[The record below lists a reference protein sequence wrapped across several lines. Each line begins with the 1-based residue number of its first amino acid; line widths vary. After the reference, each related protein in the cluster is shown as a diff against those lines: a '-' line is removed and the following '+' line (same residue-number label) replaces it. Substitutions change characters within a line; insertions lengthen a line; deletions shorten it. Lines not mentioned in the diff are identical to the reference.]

1 MLEKINGNIENPNNQ
16 KWQEAKKL
24 VQKIRPTGIGGTDAN
39 KLVHGDTWLD
49 LYNEKL
55 GHTEPVDLSDVLPV
69 QMGIH
74 TEDLNRKWFMKQN
87 HLYVSGQQTIYYNDY
102 IYGTVDGIVYT
113 DITSKSIDQKNGDP
127 FAVFEAKHTHA
138 FNLSEKKQ
146 VEFVNKYYPQVQHY
160 MLVTKYPKTFLSI
173 FFGNMEYRFIEI
185 NQDKKF
191 QAMLLKAYKV
201 FWKAVQNKEPIDTN
215 WKEFHG
221 LLSE

>member
-1 MLEKINGNIENPNNQ
+1 MLEKINGNIENLNSQ
-16 KWQEAKKL
+16 KWQETKKL
-24 VQKIRPTGIGGTDAN
+24 VQKIRPTGIGGTDSN
-39 KLVHGDTWLD
+39 KLVHGETWLD

-74 TEDLNRKWFMKQN
+74 TEDLNRRWFMKHNQC
-87 HLYVSGQQTIYYNDY
+87 YVTEEQTLWYNDY
-102 IYGTVDGIVYT
+102 IYGTVDGIVH
-113 DITSKSIDQKNGDP
+113 DSDDEKGKP

-160 MLVTKYPKTFLSI
+160 LLVTKYPKAFLSV
-173 FFGNMEYRFIEI
+173 FFGNMEYRSIEI

-191 QAMLLKAYKV
+191 QAMLLKAHKV
-201 FWKAVQNKEPIDTN
+201 FWKAVQDKDPIDTN

-221 LLSE
+221 ILSE

>member
-1 MLEKINGNIENPNNQ
+1 MLEKINGSIEKPNNQ
-16 KWQEAKKL
+16 KWQEIKNMT
-24 VQKIRPTGIGGTDAN
+24 QKIRPTGIGGTDAN

-74 TEDLNRKWFMKQN
+74 TEDLNRQWFMKQN
-87 HLYVSGQQTIYYNDY
+87 QCYVTTEQTLWYNDY
-102 IYGTVDGIVYT
+102 IYGTVDGIVQEHV
-113 DITSKSIDQKNGDP
+113 DGDP

-160 MLVTKYPKTFLSI
+160 MLVTKYPKTFLSV
-173 FFGNMEYRFIEI
+173 FFGNMEYRSIEI
-185 NQDKKF
+185 QQDKKF

>member
-1 MLEKINGNIENPNNQ
+1 MLEKINGNIENLNSQN
-16 KWQEAKKL
+16 WQETKKL

-74 TEDLNRKWFMKQN
+74 TEDLNRKWFMKQ
-87 HLYVSGQQTIYYNDY
+87 GQCFVTDEQTLWYNDY
-102 IYGTVDGIVYT
+102 IYGSVDGIVH
-113 DITSKSIDQKNGDP
+113 DSDDKNGKP

>member
-1 MLEKINGNIENPNNQ
+1 MLEKINGSIKNPNNQ
-16 KWQEAKKL
+16 KWEEIKNMTK
-24 VQKIRPTGIGGTDAN
+24 KIRPTGIGGTDAN
-39 KLVHGDTWLD
+39 KLVHGDSWLD

-87 HLYVSGQQTIYYNDY
+87 HLYVTTEQTLWYNDY
-102 IYGTVDGIVYT
+102 IYGTVDGIVQEHV
-113 DITSKSIDQKNGDP
+113 DGDP

-160 MLVTKYPKTFLSI
+160 MLVTKYPKTFLSV
-173 FFGNMEYRFIEI
+173 FFGNMEYRSIEI
-185 NQDKKF
+185 QQDKKF
-191 QAMLLKAYKV
+191 QAMLLKAHKV
-201 FWKAVQNKEPIDTN
+201 FWKAVQDKEPIDTN

>member
-1 MLEKINGNIENPNNQ
+1 MLEKINGSIEKPNNQ
-16 KWQEAKKL
+16 KWQEIKNMA
-24 VQKIRPTGIGGTDAN
+24 QKIRPTGIGGTDAN

-74 TEDLNRKWFMKQN
+74 TEDLNRKWFMKQ
-87 HLYVSGQQTIYYNDY
+87 GQCFVTDEQTLWYNDY
-102 IYGTVDGIVYT
+102 IYGSVDGIVH
-113 DITSKSIDQKNGDP
+113 DSDDKNGKP

-160 MLVTKYPKTFLSI
+160 MLVTKYPKTFLSV
-173 FFGNMEYRFIEI
+173 FFGNMEYRSIEI
-185 NQDKKF
+185 QQDKKF
-191 QAMLLKAYKV
+191 KAMLLKAYKV

>member
-74 TEDLNRKWFMKQN
+74 TEDLNRKWFMKQ
-87 HLYVSGQQTIYYNDY
+87 GQCFVTDEQTLWYNDY
-102 IYGTVDGIVYT
+102 IYGSVDGIVH
-113 DITSKSIDQKNGDP
+113 DSDDKNGKP

-160 MLVTKYPKTFLSI
+160 MLVTKYPKTFLSV
-173 FFGNMEYRFIEI
+173 FFGNMEYRSIEI
-185 NQDKKF
+185 QQDKKF

>member
-1 MLEKINGNIENPNNQ
+1 MLEKINGNIENLNSQ
-16 KWQEAKKL
+16 KWQETKKL

-39 KLVHGDTWLD
+39 KLVHGETWLD

-55 GHTEPVDLSDVLPV
+55 GHTEPVDLSNVLPV

-74 TEDLNRKWFMKQN
+74 TEDLNRRWFMKQN
-87 HLYVSGQQTIYYNDY
+87 QCYVTTEQTLWYNDY
-102 IYGTVDGIVYT
+102 IYGTVDGIVQEHV
-113 DITSKSIDQKNGDP
+113 DADP

-160 MLVTKYPKTFLSI
+160 MLVTKYPKTFLSV
-173 FFGNMEYRFIEI
+173 FFGNMEYRSIEI
-185 NQDKKF
+185 QQDKKF
-191 QAMLLKAYKV
+191 QAMLLKAHKV
-201 FWKAVQNKEPIDTN
+201 FWKAVQDKDPIDTN

-221 LLSE
+221 ILSE